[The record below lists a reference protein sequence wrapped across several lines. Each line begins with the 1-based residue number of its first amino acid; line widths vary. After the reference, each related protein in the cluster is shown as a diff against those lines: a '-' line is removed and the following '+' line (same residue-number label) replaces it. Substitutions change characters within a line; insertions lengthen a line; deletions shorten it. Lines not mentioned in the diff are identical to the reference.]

1 VEKNE
6 QRWQSLNPNDGKGG
20 ALMLGGG
27 HSATGG
33 SGGKAATCFGVREKH
48 GRGKGRRG
56 CLSGCYEWGGERT
69 GSGTGTVAM
78 WRRREGGGRSAW
90 HAHKQGPPTGSGVG
104 AMEAGSG
111 RARGTEQSG
120 ERRGPVGWAPSG
132 RERGAWAAPG
142 TYGLAEE
149 KEGAGP
155 SLIEQCQFR
164 FKTNF

>member
-1 VEKNE
+1 MSGVERE
-6 QRWQSLNPNDGKGG
+6 QGQVPTPWPCGG
-20 ALMLGGG
+20 
-27 HSATGG
+27 
-33 SGGKAATCFGVREKH
+33 V
-48 GRGKGRRG
+48 
-56 CLSGCYEWGGERT
+56 ER
-69 GSGTGTVAM
+69 
-78 WRRREGGGRSAW
+78 GGGRSAW

-155 SLIEQCQFR
+155 GLIEQCQFR

>member
-78 WRRREGGGRSAW
+78 WRRREGG
-90 HAHKQGPPTGSGVG
+90 VG
-104 AMEAGSG
+104 Q
-111 RARGTEQSG
+111 RGTLTSK
-120 ERRGPVGWAPSG
+120 GPRPAVAWARWRQAVVGHAAPSRAERG
-132 RERGAWAAPG
+132 GVRSGGPHLEERGAHGPRLEHMGWPRRR
-142 TYGLAEE
+142 
-149 KEGAGP
+149 KELGRA
-155 SLIEQCQFR
+155 
-164 FKTNF
+164 